1 MKTLA
6 INKNNDIFLDASG
19 SLAFSQ
25 GKQARADIAT
35 NKTRTLYREV
45 PLSAQSGIP
54 FFDVV
59 FNKFDPKLF
68 EQFLRQTLLEVPG
81 AQKVSQ
87 YDYQI
92 SGVVL
97 TYRAVL
103 TTQDGEVII
112 NG

>member
-6 INKNNDIFLDASG
+6 INENNDIFLDASG

-25 GKQARADIAT
+25 GKQACADIAT
-35 NKTRTLYREV
+35 NKTRTLYGEV

-68 EQFLRQTLLEVPG
+68 EQFLRQTLMEVPG
-81 AQKVSQ
+81 AEKVTQ
-87 YDYQI
+87 YEYDV
-92 SGVVL
+92 SGGL
-97 TYRAVL
+97 L
-103 TTQDGEVII
+103 
-112 NG
+112 

>member
-1 MKTLA
+1 MKTLS
-6 INKNNDIFLDASG
+6 INEKNDIFLDASG

-35 NKTRTLYREV
+35 NKTRTIYGEV
-45 PLSAQSGIP
+45 PLSAQAGIP

-81 AQKVSQ
+81 AQKVTQ
-87 YDYQI
+87 YEYQI
-92 SGVVL
+92 ENGVL
-97 TYRAVL
+97 TYSAVL
-103 TTQDGEVII
+103 TTEDGEVTV

>member
-6 INKNNDIFLDASG
+6 INENNDIFLDASG

-25 GKQARADIAT
+25 GKQACADIAT
-35 NKTRTLYREV
+35 NKTRTLYGEV

-68 EQFLRQTLLEVPG
+68 EQFLKQTLMEVPG
-81 AQKVSQ
+81 AEKVTQ
-87 YDYQI
+87 YEYDV
-92 SGVVL
+92 SGGL
-97 TYRAVL
+97 LSYRAVL
-103 TTQDGEVII
+103 TTQDGEVKV

>member
-6 INKNNDIFLDASG
+6 INENNDIFLDASG

-35 NKTRTLYREV
+35 CKTRTLYGEV
-45 PLSAQSGIP
+45 PLSARSGIP

-68 EQFLRQTLLEVPG
+68 EQFLRQTLMEVPG
-81 AQKVSQ
+81 AEKVTQ
-87 YDYQI
+87 YEYNI
-92 SGVVL
+92 SGGVL

-103 TTQDGEVII
+103 TTQDGEVTV

>member
-6 INKNNDIFLDASG
+6 INENNDIFLDASG

-25 GKQARADIAT
+25 GKQAREDIAT
-35 NKTRTLYREV
+35 NKTRTLYGEV

-59 FNKFDPKLF
+59 FHKFDPKLF
-68 EQFLRQTLLEVPG
+68 EQFLRQTLMEVPG
-81 AQKVSQ
+81 AEKVTQ
-87 YDYQI
+87 YEYNI
-92 SGVVL
+92 SGGVL

-103 TTQDGEVII
+103 TTQDGEVTV

>member
-6 INKNNDIFLDASG
+6 INENNDIFLDASG

-35 NKTRTLYREV
+35 NKTRTLYGEV

-59 FNKFDPKLF
+59 FHKFDPKLF
-68 EQFLRQTLLEVPG
+68 EQFLRQTLMEVPG
-81 AQKVSQ
+81 AEKVTQ
-87 YDYQI
+87 YEYNI
-92 SGVVL
+92 SGGVL

-103 TTQDGEVII
+103 NTQDGEVTV